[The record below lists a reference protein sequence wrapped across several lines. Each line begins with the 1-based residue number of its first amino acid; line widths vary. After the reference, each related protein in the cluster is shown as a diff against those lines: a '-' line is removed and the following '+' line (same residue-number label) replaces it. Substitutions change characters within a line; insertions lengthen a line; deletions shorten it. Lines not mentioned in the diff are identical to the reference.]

1 MKKKGII
8 GHLVIK
14 ELLFIIIVLILQSCY
29 YRQNDFEVN
38 DIKSVRFLFL
48 PKGYEFI
55 APLTESKDVLNQV
68 SLIDTTIVDRG
79 FISDYVELLNGLT
92 QCDKSYIYDLRI
104 VSIINYKDST
114 KREVCFGE
122 NSDILL
128 DGILMNNDDRLFT
141 FLDEKLYTKEIWKKI
156 YGMKF
161 KEFKLNSY
169 VLSKDF
175 DNDFMTAYKFIENED
190 YSLFGLYVASKLDSL
205 LIK

>member
-14 ELLFIIIVLILQSCY
+14 EVLFIIIVLILQSCY

-48 PKGYEFI
+48 AKGYEFI
-55 APLTESKDVLNQV
+55 APLTETKDVLNQV

-141 FLDEKLYTKEIWKKI
+141 YLDEKLYTKESWKKI
-156 YGMKF
+156 YAMRF

-169 VLSKDF
+169 LLSQDF
-175 DNDFMTAYKFIENED
+175 DDDFMTAYQFIEKED
-190 YSLFGLYVASKLDSL
+190 YSLFGLYVASKIDSL
-205 LIK
+205 LNK